1 MFCASKNS
9 VPVGLQNYGLVSYGM
24 FVLVSKNQ
32 VETQILMS
40 FYACVMLL
48 PFIVI
53 LVTNIGVFVAYR
65 ESRMVLL
72 SHGNIAETK
81 IAIKLAV
88 TLLIMDWVSF
98 IFSIFQ
104 KFKSKIQFWYGTMKL
119 ETLDKSS
126 FWQ

>member
-1 MFCASKNS
+1 MGCRFFPPIVFGASKNS

-24 FVLVSKNQ
+24 FVLVSENP

-48 PFIVI
+48 PFSVI
-53 LVTNIGVFVAYR
+53 LVTNIGVFLAYR
-65 ESRMVLL
+65 ESRMILL

-88 TLLIMDWVSF
+88 TLLIMDWVSSMF
-98 IFSIFQ
+98 CIFQ
-104 KFKSKIQFWYGTMKL
+104 KLISKFNFGT
-119 ETLDKSS
+119 
-126 FWQ
+126 